1 MTASSL
7 SNVSLTSSTQ
17 NKFLRVVVQPLL
29 ALLPHASTILIHR
42 IQPPATFPGR
52 TLSYC
57 DDSSAIDVIT
67 IARRYRSYKPLC
79 SLSGDFHPTSASLP
93 PEAAPLFLLLQV
105 YPCPPPPLP
114 PVPPTV
120 RAPHDSFS
128 LGHSFS
134 NPSRAA
140 LLTCDRRDR
149 PFIVSITLAI
159 QSLSLSAF
167 GFGGLDYFTTIPG
180 DSHTTYRHNENPF
193 RDQAP
198 LSSWCSS
205 IPNPLPAL

>member
-1 MTASSL
+1 MIPLPLTSSL
-7 SNVSLTSSTQ
+7 SHAAIAAISHD
-17 NKFLRVVVQPLL
+17 VVQV
-29 ALLPHASTILIHR
+29 
-42 IQPPATFPGR
+42 ATFTRPPR
-52 TLSYC
+52 
-57 DDSSAIDVIT
+57 
-67 IARRYRSYKPLC
+67 LC
-79 SLSGDFHPTSASLP
+79 LP
-93 PEAAPLFLLLQV
+93 R
-105 YPCPPPPLP
+105 PPPCSFYCKYTLVPPPTLP